1 MEGLCEQINRYN
13 DPEGDFLL
21 EEEVFA
27 NSKMESGTNFLMV
40 LGQATYRPN
49 INRHDERRGQ
59 ATIAPPTNRH
69 DERRGQ
75 ATYRPTY

>member
-1 MEGLCEQINRYN
+1 VSRLTDMT
-13 DPEGDFLL
+13 PKGDFLL

-49 INRHDERRGQ
+49 INRHVERWGQ
-59 ATIAPPTNRH
+59 ADVSPPPTNRSGSH
-69 DERRGQ
+69 
-75 ATYRPTY
+75 